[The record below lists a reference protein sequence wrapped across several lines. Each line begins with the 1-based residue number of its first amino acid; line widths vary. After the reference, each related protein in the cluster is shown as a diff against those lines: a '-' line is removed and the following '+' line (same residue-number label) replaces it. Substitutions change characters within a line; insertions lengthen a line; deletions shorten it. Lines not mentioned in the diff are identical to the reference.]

1 MPAARPTKD
10 DRMLSRT
17 VLHCTFALLAATGA
31 LPAQAQAPAVAP
43 AAAARPPVE
52 AFFAHPDLRD
62 AQLSPDGR
70 YLAALASAR
79 ERRDFL
85 VVFDLATNKPTVV
98 AAYNDSDI
106 QRFRWV
112 NNDRLVYQV
121 TDNTVGEG
129 DTRYYPGLYGVDK
142 DGGRAVQLVDR
153 YTTAASRAESIG
165 RTMLSGD
172 HFLHPQTGPQDS
184 DFVYVTHPVYVK
196 EELRYNILLRLNTV
210 TGKTTTMPRPF
221 EISDWVM
228 DKKGEPRLG
237 YKRDKGLTTV
247 YYSDPATA
255 TWRTLATYNTYT
267 DNLNPIT
274 PIAFDNNGVLYVE
287 AHGGKDTKSLY
298 TFNFATGKINPEP
311 LVVTAGYDFDGGLV
325 QNRDRVLGVMVTTDA
340 LANEWFVPEMKALQE
355 KIDKILPVTVNL
367 LLPPADPKAENML
380 VWSYSDVVPALY
392 SVYNVRTGVLAQIGS
407 TRQAIDPARM
417 GPQKAVTYQSRDGM
431 AIPALL
437 TLPRA
442 GVRKNL
448 PMVVLVHGGP
458 WVRGSTWGWNGTSQ
472 FLASRGYAVLEPEFR
487 GALGY
492 GSKLYHAGWKQ
503 WGLGMQNDVAD
514 ATRWA
519 IAQGYAD
526 AKRICI
532 AGASYGGY
540 ATLMGLVN
548 DPGLYKCGVDW
559 VGVTDINLMYND
571 DWSASSDTTVDF
583 RQHGM
588 PVLLGDKVKDAAQ
601 LRATSPIAQAARIT
615 QPLILA
621 YGGADRR
628 VPIFHG
634 RKFYDAVKAHNQK
647 VEWIEYPGEGHGWHL
662 PKNNY
667 DFWTRVEKFL
677 EKNIGAGQQGIHQ

>member
-1 MPAARPTKD
+1 MPAARPAKD

-31 LPAQAQAPAVAP
+31 LPAQAHAPAVAP

-112 NNDRLVYQV
+112 NNNRLVYQV

-153 YTTAASRAESIG
+153 YTAAASRAESIG
-165 RTMLSGD
+165 RTMLPGD
-172 HFLHPQTGPQDS
+172 HFLHAQTGPQDS
-184 DFVYVTHPVYVK
+184 DFVYVTHPVHVK
-196 EELRYNILLRLNTV
+196 EELRYNNLLRLNTV

-311 LVVTAGYDFDGGLV
+311 LVVTTGYDFDGGLV

-355 KIDKILPVTVNL
+355 KIDKVLPVTVNL

-458 WVRGSTWGWNGTSQ
+458 WVRGLERHIAIFGFARLRRAG
-472 FLASRGYAVLEPEFR
+472 AGISRRPRLRQQAVPRGLEAMGPGHAERRGRRHSLGHRAGLRRRQTHLHCRRQLWRLRHADGPGQRSRPVQVRRRLGGRDRHQPDVQRRLEREFR
-487 GALGY
+487 HHGRFPPAW
-492 GSKLYHAGWKQ
+492 HAGPAGRQ
-503 WGLGMQNDVAD
+503 GQGRRTIARDVAD
-514 ATRWA
+514 R
-519 IAQGYAD
+519 
-526 AKRICI
+526 
-532 AGASYGGY
+532 AGGAHYP
-540 ATLMGLVN
+540 AP
-548 DPGLYKCGVDW
+548 DPGLRRRRPPRANFPWPQVLRRSERAQPEGRMDRVSRRRAW
-559 VGVTDINLMYND
+559 V
-571 DWSASSDTTVDF
+571 AF
-583 RQHGM
+583 
-588 PVLLGDKVKDAAQ
+588 AQ
-601 LRATSPIAQAARIT
+601 EQL
-615 QPLILA
+615 
-621 YGGADRR
+621 
-628 VPIFHG
+628 
-634 RKFYDAVKAHNQK
+634 
-647 VEWIEYPGEGHGWHL
+647 
-662 PKNNY
+662 
-667 DFWTRVEKFL
+667 
-677 EKNIGAGQQGIHQ
+677 